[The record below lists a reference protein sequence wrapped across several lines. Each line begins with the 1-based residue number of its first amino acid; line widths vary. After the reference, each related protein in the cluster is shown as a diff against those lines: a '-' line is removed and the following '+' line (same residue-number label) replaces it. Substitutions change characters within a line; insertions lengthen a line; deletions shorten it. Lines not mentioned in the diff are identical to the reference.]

1 MADLA
6 RPDLGRFPA
15 LARVRGTSCVLEPG
29 DALYI
34 PANMLH
40 YVHQLDAGDEN
51 LSLNFWFGDGSRGV
65 ADALV
70 RGPSPAAVAAL
81 PPAELRFHVHR
92 ILEKSAANLVPE
104 GTQWGRF
111 LTAWSDRG
119 ADASLLPKLPRGV
132 RGFLFRTQLPKLA
145 PLLDALEQVA
155 ADRKATVGQVAL
167 AWCLNAR
174 GPGKPPPLP
183 LVGARTPAMV
193 RDVLGALDVKLDAG
207 DVASLADVA
216 RRAPQAQKN
225 SFQTK

>member
-1 MADLA
+1 MDHPLDRHAMADLA

-70 RGPSPAAVAAL
+70 RGPSPARDAAVAAL

-119 ADASLLPKLPRGV
+119 ADAFEEPLHRDLAARLAGE
-132 RGFLFRTQLPKLA
+132 LA
-145 PLLDALEQVA
+145 PLLGGAGGVRALLRDMTRDGRLLPETLPAPVVEAHDQRGVATPDARLPA
-155 ADRKATVGQVAL
+155 GLRAL
-167 AWCLNAR
+167 LRR
-174 GPGKPPPLP
+174 GP
-183 LVGARTPAMV
+183 
-193 RDVLGALDVKLDAG
+193 
-207 DVASLADVA
+207 
-216 RRAPQAQKN
+216 
-225 SFQTK
+225 